1 MYSAVALIFYY
12 VVFTGKCTIDHM
24 DTDIHMYTLRKHKK
38 RKKIL
43 RKEEYIYII
52 YMEKKYM
59 DIYINLRAW
68 HLSEIYRVSL

>member
-1 MYSAVALIFYY
+1 
-12 VVFTGKCTIDHM
+12 M

-59 DIYINLRAW
+59 DICINLRAW